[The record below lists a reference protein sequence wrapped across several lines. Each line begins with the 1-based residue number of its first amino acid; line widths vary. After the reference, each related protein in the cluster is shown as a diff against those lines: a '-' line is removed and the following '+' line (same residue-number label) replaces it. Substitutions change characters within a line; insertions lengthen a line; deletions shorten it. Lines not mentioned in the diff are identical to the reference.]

1 MAIIRFWCMNVLY
14 FRALLWYFVENAID
28 SLFIILIWFSYSKLI
43 REPLLY
49 FFFFDKKSL
58 LSLCYLSYS
67 SAMNHSLDSVLD
79 SLLFDINRTESF
91 SGDDISSLLSVLRD
105 EVAGGKELSSK
116 PLLGAEV
123 TQPYKY
129 IGTIPYHI

>member
-1 MAIIRFWCMNVLY
+1 M
-14 FRALLWYFVENAID
+14 
-28 SLFIILIWFSYSKLI
+28 
-43 REPLLY
+43 LY

-58 LSLCYLSYS
+58 LSLRYLSYS

-105 EVAGGKELSSK
+105 EVAGGQELSSK

-123 TQPYKY
+123 T
-129 IGTIPYHI
+129 